1 MIKKHFFVFLIFIH
15 SINAQLDIN
24 IMNLFENES
33 LGSNA
38 CYRIPTISLVPNGDL
53 IAIVDERID
62 SCDDLRKN
70 EDINLVIRR
79 SVDSGL
85 NWSPTKK
92 LIDFPK
98 GESASDASLIIDR
111 LNKTVFLFFNYMN
124 HNKIK
129 KRYQLMVISS
139 VDNGITWSEPLDIT
153 SQITKA
159 NWKDD
164 FMFITSGK
172 GIQTKDGLL
181 LHCLVNLDNGTHVF
195 GSKDFGKTWFLT
207 KSPLPNADESK
218 IIELDNKTWM
228 VNSRVN
234 NSGIRHS
241 YISNNKGNSWMVYP
255 ENDLI
260 DPGCNAGFIKL
271 NPKKNLI
278 LLSNINHKS
287 SRENLCLRY
296 SENEGKSWS
305 DPISI
310 YKGSAAYSS
319 IDALENGDIIILFER
334 DNYSKISLTKLSLK
348 SLPNLF

>member
-1 MIKKHFFVFLIFIH
+1 MIKKHFFVFLVFLQ

-24 IMNLFENES
+24 VMNLFESES

-38 CYRIPTISLVPNGDL
+38 CYRIPTISMVPNGDL

-79 SVDSGL
+79 SVDSGRS
-85 NWSPTKK
+85 WSNTKK
-92 LIDFPK
+92 LIDLPT
-98 GESASDASLIIDR
+98 GESVSDASLIIDS

-124 HNKIK
+124 HNEIK
-129 KRYQLMVISS
+129 KRYQMMVVSS

-172 GIQTKDGLL
+172 GIQTNDGVL
-181 LHCLVNLDNGTHVF
+181 LHCLVNLDKGTHVF

-207 KSPLPNADESK
+207 ESPLQNADESK
-218 IIELDNKTWM
+218 IIELNNKTWM

-234 NSGIRHS
+234 SSGIRHS
-241 YISNNKGNSWMVYP
+241 YISSNMGKSWTTYY
-255 ENDLI
+255 ESDLI

-271 NPKKNLI
+271 NSPENLI

-296 SENEGKSWS
+296 SKNEGKSWS
-305 DPISI
+305 DPITI

-319 IDALENGDIIILFER
+319 ITNLENGEIIILFER

-348 SLPNLF
+348 SLLNSL